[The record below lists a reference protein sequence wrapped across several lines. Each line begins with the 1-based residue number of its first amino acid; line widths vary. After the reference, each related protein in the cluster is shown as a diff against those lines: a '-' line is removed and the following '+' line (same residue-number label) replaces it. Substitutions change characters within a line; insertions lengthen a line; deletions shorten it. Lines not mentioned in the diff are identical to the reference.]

1 MLPLHV
7 RQFLHPTSHYFHPLW
22 NYRVNSANP
31 CSSLPYVYLRY
42 GLFPNGY
49 YLSDI
54 PKVESLSVYTGIYM
68 IIWYSALWP
77 LVRFAELPGAGNQVL
92 LYFSIGMSPSRNPPQ
107 KWFGFKGGR
116 PRRRVLHVGTNSLEA
131 RGGSWTSRL
140 CSSLTNPNC
149 HILTETY
156 GITSSKPYPHSQ
168 NVVPLYLRA
177 MVAQLRESIWLAL
190 RFSLWIARGLPSALR
205 RVMMTYHLLAFCL
218 LEQNLMS

>member
-1 MLPLHV
+1 
-7 RQFLHPTSHYFHPLW
+7 
-22 NYRVNSANP
+22 
-31 CSSLPYVYLRY
+31 
-42 GLFPNGY
+42 
-49 YLSDI
+49 
-54 PKVESLSVYTGIYM
+54 
-68 IIWYSALWP
+68 
-77 LVRFAELPGAGNQVL
+77 
-92 LYFSIGMSPSRNPPQ
+92 MSPSRNPPQ

-205 RVMMTYHLLAFCL
+205 RVMMTYHLLA
-218 LEQNLMS
+218 EQNLMSWSKICIQETTLTSLFLRVPWSLLGATSELFAIF